1 MYMEI
6 LSKDRKL
13 LTLSLLLRTMPK
25 PQQSLLMAHF
35 NPEVVKRLTQIEQE
49 TQADIEKLD
58 WTPFYQSW
66 PELQRI
72 LNACK
77 EEIRVQKLTRLAE
90 EQRPK
95 LKEYLLIKLGKQKK
109 GPPVF
114 LSQEIMKVT
123 DQYLNNPGTV

>member
-1 MYMEI
+1 MET

-25 PQQSLLMAHF
+25 SEQSLLMAHF
-35 NPEVVKRLTQIEQE
+35 SPEVVQRLTQIEQE
-49 TQADIEKLD
+49 TGVDVEKLD

-66 PELQRI
+66 PELLKI
-72 LNACK
+72 LNDCK
-77 EEIRVQKLTRLAE
+77 GEIKTQKVTRFAE

-95 LKEYLLIKLGKQKK
+95 LREYILLKSGKLKK

-114 LSQEIMKVT
+114 LSKDVMKVV
-123 DQYLNNPGTV
+123 DQSLANLGKI